1 MQGMQMGEWVIK
13 IILMRFAYFY
23 ATFLEVYLN
32 FQNEFLEKLK
42 DAWRIL
48 VYKLFLKF
56 LWKKNNWFVWQLFV
70 FPIEVLYKFS

>member
-1 MQGMQMGEWVIK
+1 MHMGEWVIK
-13 IILMRFAYFY
+13 IILMQFAYFY

-48 VYKLFLKF
+48 VYKLFLNF
-56 LWKKNNWFVWQLFV
+56 LWKKIIDLFDNFLY
-70 FPIEVLYKFS
+70 FP